1 MRSFGRNSDN
11 QQVVEEVGVSPF
23 QREKQAHFLVV
34 VEREAGSFKVL
45 LTCPP

>member
-34 VEREAGSFKVL
+34 VEREASSFKVL